1 VANELLRGKL
11 APESGKTKLLAT
23 RERVVADWKR
33 TAGVLRAQGQ
43 ESLAREVEDYVRRM
57 PAVATEKELIAK
69 ELLTRI
75 AAQRARDRAPER
87 EPPVTQR
94 AR

>member
-1 VANELLRGKL
+1 MGKKRP
-11 APESGKTKLLAT
+11 APGPLKIVLELLAT

-33 TAGVLRAQGQ
+33 TAGVLSAQGQ
-43 ESLAREVEDYVRRM
+43 ESLAREVEGYVRRM
-57 PAVATEKELIAK
+57 PTVATEKELIAK